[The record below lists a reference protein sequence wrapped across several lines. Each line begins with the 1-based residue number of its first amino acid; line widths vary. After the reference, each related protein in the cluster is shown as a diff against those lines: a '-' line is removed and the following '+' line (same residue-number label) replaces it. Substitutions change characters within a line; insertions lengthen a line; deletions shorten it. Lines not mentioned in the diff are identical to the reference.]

1 MKKWIRWIALSAV
14 LISIWQIAS
23 LITDNSLI
31 CPSIFEIIAQMI
43 GQASSPVFYQALGMT
58 LARCVIGLFL
68 SFILALLA
76 GAFSFWNQKIGWVCD
91 QLCALL
97 QSIPNVAFI
106 ILLLFWTGRN
116 EAVVIVQILLLT
128 PMIFRELHEG
138 LKDIART
145 YHEVFVLYPQP
156 LVEKLKKAALPMLEP
171 MMRSSLKSAG
181 SLGLKAV
188 VMAEILASVSNGI
201 GRQLQ
206 SARLNLNFAG
216 VLGWVLWLMLISLL
230 LEQGWNALFAWLE
243 ERSNSI

>member
-1 MKKWIRWIALSAV
+1 
-14 LISIWQIAS
+14 
-23 LITDNSLI
+23 
-31 CPSIFEIIAQMI
+31 
-43 GQASSPVFYQALGMT
+43 
-58 LARCVIGLFL
+58 
-68 SFILALLA
+68 
-76 GAFSFWNQKIGWVCD
+76 
-91 QLCALL
+91 
-97 QSIPNVAFI
+97 
-106 ILLLFWTGRN
+106 
-116 EAVVIVQILLLT
+116 
-128 PMIFRELHEG
+128 
-138 LKDIART
+138 
-145 YHEVFVLYPQP
+145 
-156 LVEKLKKAALPMLEP
+156 